1 MGASNCATCMR
12 RVLHG
17 VIFSC
22 KGERELLLFSLCV
35 TCVQRAI
42 FKEKHCV
49 WDPIP
54 LLTITSPSVNSKHVP
69 WATLCLSRP

>member
-35 TCVQRAI
+35 TCVQRTV
-42 FKEKHCV
+42 FKERNMV
-49 WDPIP
+49 YG
-54 LLTITSPSVNSKHVP
+54 
-69 WATLCLSRP
+69 TLCWS